1 MKLSGYRLLALWSTD
16 GRGSR
21 TLSPECTCNLKSQC
35 VSAMCLKALP
45 ARSLSLCCLLGNPS
59 LGQSQQGNS
68 NREREKKKICSV
80 EIFLCPFNMC
90 YIPLATRPIICDHTL
105 RCSVW
110 LVGWNNYSTYTYFQ
124 LWTKCRVWSRSKPAE
139 NAAER
144 EKM

>member
-1 MKLSGYRLLALWSTD
+1 MSDVELNCGGEKLEISEIKQQQKTQTKREIKLDNGSMKLSGYRLLALWSTD

-68 NREREKKKICSV
+68 NREREKKSA
-80 EIFLCPFNMC
+80 L
-90 YIPLATRPIICDHTL
+90 
-105 RCSVW
+105 
-110 LVGWNNYSTYTYFQ
+110 
-124 LWTKCRVWSRSKPAE
+124 
-139 NAAER
+139 
-144 EKM
+144 